1 MKALANRI
9 LIACLLVLSRLPF
22 FILWGISNFLYV
34 LFYRLIKYRVKV
46 VRQNL
51 ERSFPEKTEIELKV
65 LEKKFYRYLS
75 DLVLETVKGFTISRS
90 DLKNRIDFQC
100 GSIYD
105 ELADNRKSAIV
116 VMGHSGNW
124 EWVCRAAP
132 IFMKNRI
139 VVAYKPLSNPYFEKL
154 MLKARTEF
162 GVIQVPMA
170 QIGKFILQ
178 QTEPYL
184 LILAADQSPSDSKT
198 SIWVK
203 FLNQETAVLPGP
215 EKLAMKFNLPVIFH
229 DVNRTGRGVYRCTAQ
244 YLVEDSKNSQPGAIT
259 ELHTRHLEQEIIKQ
273 PEIWLWS
280 HKRWK
285 LKK

>member
-1 MKALANRI
+1 MKAIANKT
-9 LIACLLVLSRLPF
+9 LIAFLLLISRLPF
-22 FILWGISNFLYV
+22 IVLWGISNTLYY
-34 LFYRLIKYRVKV
+34 LFYKILKYRVKV
-46 VRQNL
+46 VRKNL
-51 ERSFPEKTEIELKV
+51 RLSFPEKNEKDLLQ
-65 LEKKFYRYLS
+65 LEKKFYQYLS
-75 DLVLETVKGFTISRS
+75 DLVVETVKGFTISRKS
-90 DLKNRIDFQC
+90 LEKRIDFQC

-105 ELADNRKSAIV
+105 ELHENRKSAIV

-124 EWVCRAAP
+124 EWVCRSAP

-154 MLKARTEF
+154 MLRARTEL
-162 GVIQVPMA
+162 GVIQIPMA

-178 QTEPYL
+178 QKEPYL

-198 SIWVK
+198 SIWVN

-215 EKLAMKFNLPVIFH
+215 EKLAVKFNLPVIFH
-229 DVNRTGRGVYRCTAQ
+229 DVNRTKRGVYKCTAK
-244 YLVEDSKNSQPGAIT
+244 YLVKESSSTHPGEIT

>member
-1 MKALANRI
+1 MKTIANKL
-9 LIACLLVLSRLPF
+9 LIQFLLLISRLPF
-22 FILWGISNFLYV
+22 SILWLVSDVLYY
-34 LFYRLIKYRVKV
+34 LFYRLVKYRVKV
-46 VRQNL
+46 VRKNL
-51 ERSFPEKTEIELKV
+51 CLSFPEKTNEELLI
-65 LEKKFYRYLS
+65 LEKKFYKYLS
-75 DLVLETVKGFTISRS
+75 DLVVETVKGFTISRKE
-90 DLKNRIDFQC
+90 LKKRIDFQC
-100 GSIYD
+100 GTIYD
-105 ELADNRKSAIV
+105 ELYENRKSAIV

-139 VVAYKPLSNPYFEKL
+139 VVAYKPLTNPHFEKL
-154 MLKARTEF
+154 MLKARTEL
-162 GVIQVPMA
+162 GVIQIPMA

-178 QTEPYL
+178 QKEPYL

-198 SIWVK
+198 SIWVN

-229 DVNRTGRGVYRCTAQ
+229 NVNRTKRGVYKCTAQ
-244 YLVEDSKNSQPGAIT
+244 YLVKESSNTANGEIT
-259 ELHTRHLEQEIIKQ
+259 ALHSAHLEKEITKQ

>member
-1 MKALANRI
+1 MKAIANKI
-9 LIACLLVLSRLPF
+9 LIAFLLLISRLPF
-22 FILWGISNFLYV
+22 VVLWGISNLLYY
-34 LFYRLIKYRVKV
+34 LFYKILKYRVKV
-46 VRQNL
+46 VRENL
-51 ERSFPEKTEIELKV
+51 KRSFPEKTEEELLL
-65 LEKKFYRYLS
+65 LEKKFYKYLS
-75 DLVLETVKGFTISRS
+75 DLVVETVKGFTISRKS
-90 DLKNRIDFQC
+90 LEQRIDFQC

-105 ELADNRKSAIV
+105 ELYENRKSAIV

-154 MLKARTEF
+154 MLRARTEL
-162 GVIQVPMA
+162 GVMQIPMA

-178 QTEPYL
+178 QKEPYL

-198 SIWVK
+198 SIWVN

-215 EKLAMKFNLPVIFH
+215 EKLAVKFNLPVIFH
-229 DVNRTGRGVYRCTAQ
+229 DVNRTKRGVYKCTAK
-244 YLVEDSKNSQPGAIT
+244 YLVKESSSTQPGEIT
-259 ELHTRHLEQEIIKQ
+259 ALHTSHLEQEIIKQ

>member
-1 MKALANRI
+1 
-9 LIACLLVLSRLPF
+9 
-22 FILWGISNFLYV
+22 
-34 LFYRLIKYRVKV
+34 
-46 VRQNL
+46 
-51 ERSFPEKTEIELKV
+51 
-65 LEKKFYRYLS
+65 
-75 DLVLETVKGFTISRS
+75 
-90 DLKNRIDFQC
+90 
-100 GSIYD
+100 
-105 ELADNRKSAIV
+105 SAIV

-154 MLKARTEF
+154 MLRARTEL
-162 GVIQVPMA
+162 GVIQIPMA

-178 QTEPYL
+178 QKEPYL

-198 SIWVK
+198 SIWVN

-215 EKLAMKFNLPVIFH
+215 EKLAVKFNLPVIFH
-229 DVNRTGRGVYRCTAQ
+229 NVNRTKRGVYKCTAQ
-244 YLVEDSKNSQPGAIT
+244 YLVKESSNTRNAEIT

>member
-1 MKALANRI
+1 MKSLGNKL
-9 LIACLLVLSRLPF
+9 LIGFLLVISRLPF
-22 FILWGISNFLYV
+22 SILWTISNLLYF
-34 LFYRLIKYRVKV
+34 LFYKIIKYRVKV
-46 VRQNL
+46 VRKNL
-51 ERSFPEKTEIELKV
+51 GLSFPEKSTEELLV

-75 DLVLETVKGFTISRS
+75 DLVVETVKGFTISRKV
-90 DLKNRIDFQC
+90 LEKRIDFQC

-105 ELADNRKSAIV
+105 DLYENRKSAIV

-124 EWVCRAAP
+124 EWVCRSAP

-139 VVAYKPLSNPYFEKL
+139 VVAYKPLSNPHFEKL
-154 MLKARTEF
+154 MLKARTEL
-162 GVIQVPMA
+162 GVIQIPMA
-170 QIGKFILQ
+170 QIGKFMLQ

-184 LILAADQSPSDSKT
+184 LILAADQSPSDSKS
-198 SIWVK
+198 SIWLN

-215 EKLAMKFNLPVIFH
+215 EKLAIKFNLPVIFH
-229 DVNRTGRGVYRCTAQ
+229 DVNRTKRSVYKCTAK
-244 YLVEDSKNSQPGAIT
+244 YLVKESKNTGPGEIT
-259 ELHTRHLEQEIIKQ
+259 RLHTSHLEQEIIKQ

>member
-1 MKALANRI
+1 MKAIANKI
-9 LIACLLVLSRLPF
+9 LIAFLLLISRLPF
-22 FILWGISNFLYV
+22 VVLWGISNLLYY
-34 LFYRLIKYRVKV
+34 LFYKILKYRVKV
-46 VRQNL
+46 VRKNL
-51 ERSFPEKTEIELKV
+51 NLSFPEKTEEELLL
-65 LEKKFYRYLS
+65 LEKKFYKYLS
-75 DLVLETVKGFTISRS
+75 DLVVETVKGFTISRKS
-90 DLKNRIDFQC
+90 LEQRIDFQC

-105 ELADNRKSAIV
+105 ELYENRKSAIV

-154 MLKARTEF
+154 MLRARTEL
-162 GVIQVPMA
+162 GVMQIPMA

-178 QTEPYL
+178 QKEPYL

-198 SIWVK
+198 SIWVN

-215 EKLAMKFNLPVIFH
+215 EKLAVKFNLPVIFH
-229 DVNRTGRGVYRCTAQ
+229 DVNRTKRGVYKCTAK
-244 YLVEDSKNSQPGAIT
+244 YLVKESSSTQPGEIT
-259 ELHTRHLEQEIIKQ
+259 ALHTSHLEEEIIKQ

>member
-1 MKALANRI
+1 MKAIANKI
-9 LIACLLVLSRLPF
+9 LIAFLLLISRLPF
-22 FILWGISNFLYV
+22 VVLWGISNLLYY
-34 LFYRLIKYRVKV
+34 LFYKILKYRVKV
-46 VRQNL
+46 VRKNL
-51 ERSFPEKTEIELKV
+51 KLSFPEKTGEELLL
-65 LEKKFYRYLS
+65 LEKKFYKYLS
-75 DLVLETVKGFTISRS
+75 DLVVETVKGFTISRKS
-90 DLKNRIDFQC
+90 LEQRIDFQC

-105 ELADNRKSAIV
+105 ELYENRKSAIV

-154 MLKARTEF
+154 MLRARTEL
-162 GVIQVPMA
+162 GVIQIPMA

-178 QTEPYL
+178 QKEPYL

-198 SIWVK
+198 SIWVN

-215 EKLAMKFNLPVIFH
+215 EKLAVKFNLPVIFH
-229 DVNRTGRGVYRCTAQ
+229 DVNRTKRGVYKCTAK
-244 YLVEDSKNSQPGAIT
+244 YLVKESSATQPGEIT
-259 ELHTRHLEQEIIKQ
+259 ELHTMHLEQEIIKQ